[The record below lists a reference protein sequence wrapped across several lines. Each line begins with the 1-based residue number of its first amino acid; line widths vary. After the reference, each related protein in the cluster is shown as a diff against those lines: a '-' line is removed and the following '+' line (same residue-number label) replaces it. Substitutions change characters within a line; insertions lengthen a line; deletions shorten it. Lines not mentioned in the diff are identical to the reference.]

1 MLSPTSSSPS
11 ASLNFFSERG
21 RLHPSPS
28 PPHSVDVGPFC
39 LFLPGRE
46 RPLGDLESY
55 APDLVRGD
63 NSVARVPD
71 LSLPSPLLLGDNLP
85 PVGVAALVE
94 VYLLSLGT
102 RSTRFLESEPSSGA
116 DLL

>member
-1 MLSPTSSSPS
+1 MLGLEACPWGTIFLSPTSSSPS
-11 ASLNFFSERG
+11 ASLKVFSERG

-55 APDLVRGD
+55 APDLVRETI
-63 NSVARVPD
+63 
-71 LSLPSPLLLGDNLP
+71 L
-85 PVGVAALVE
+85 
-94 VYLLSLGT
+94 
-102 RSTRFLESEPSSGA
+102 
-116 DLL
+116 